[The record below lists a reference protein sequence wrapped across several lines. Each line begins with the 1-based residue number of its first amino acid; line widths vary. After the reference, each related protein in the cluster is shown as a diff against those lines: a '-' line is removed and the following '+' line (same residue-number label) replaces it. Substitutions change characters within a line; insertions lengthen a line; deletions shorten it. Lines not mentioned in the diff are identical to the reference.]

1 MNQIYNPK
9 LKLFISIDF
18 IDSTSFKSKE
28 FLLGKNLLWSMQF
41 LSLKD
46 DFSAIMLRELNY
58 LDSVEN
64 DLLLEKPSVWKML
77 GDEVIYSVDITED
90 VDIKTYILAAI
101 NSILKYNNSD
111 DKEKLLKI
119 KGSSWLAET
128 PVHNAI
134 IKTSCGNHRSD
145 QNNNT
150 IKHDHSFDVI
160 GPSMDIGFR
169 IAKFASKKKF
179 IIAVELAEIL
189 TKFENAS
196 KRKNFHFF
204 FDGEQEVKG
213 VLDSHKYP
221 IIWIDVL
228 NRFQPIEEELLGLSK
243 KEAKANRLYEF
254 CINFIKDN
262 KYILQSN
269 KVPTLDDEIYKK
281 KYEEVCLKIYNI
293 SANSTEKQE
302 YESNTMELDIEK
314 IKEIFP
320 NT

>member
-169 IAKFASKKKF
+169 IAKFASKKKVYYRSR
-179 IIAVELAEIL
+179 AC
-189 TKFENAS
+189 
-196 KRKNFHFF
+196 RNF
-204 FDGEQEVKG
+204 
-213 VLDSHKYP
+213 
-221 IIWIDVL
+221 
-228 NRFQPIEEELLGLSK
+228 N
-243 KEAKANRLYEF
+243 
-254 CINFIKDN
+254 
-262 KYILQSN
+262 
-269 KVPTLDDEIYKK
+269 
-281 KYEEVCLKIYNI
+281 
-293 SANSTEKQE
+293 
-302 YESNTMELDIEK
+302 
-314 IKEIFP
+314 
-320 NT
+320 